1 MEAASPP
8 TPADTPLDILGQ
20 LERKIGGSPESWSS
34 VKGGD
39 AFAHDRESETS
50 DNFNLYVTNRPKIKK
65 SAKPP
70 LRLIA
75 AIVSEEPVAEVSSSC
90 CERMQH
96 ENLLRCREIVAAA
109 RGEFGHSGIM
119 RRF

>member
-1 MEAASPP
+1 VKRGITFAFTSHTDP
-8 TPADTPLDILGQ
+8 
-20 LERKIGGSPESWSS
+20 KSGS
-34 VKGGD
+34 
-39 AFAHDRESETS
+39 
-50 DNFNLYVTNRPKIKK
+50 
-65 SAKPP
+65 SAK
-70 LRLIA
+70 LTFELIA